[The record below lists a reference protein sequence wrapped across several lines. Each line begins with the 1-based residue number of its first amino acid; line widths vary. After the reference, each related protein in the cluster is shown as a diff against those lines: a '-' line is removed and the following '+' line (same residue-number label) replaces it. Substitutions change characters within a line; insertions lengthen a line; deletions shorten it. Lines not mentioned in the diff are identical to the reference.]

1 MAYDFT
7 TDGSRLLTS
16 QGQPVANFA
25 HSAAALFWAPGEPAS
40 PGGLRLT
47 FRHLGRVHT
56 VNLDIQSGS
65 LLQQLCRA
73 VPTCRILLPARREA
87 VENYLLELAA
97 AHPRPP
103 GLYFPR
109 TGLYRLPESGTWVY
123 ACGSEVLG
131 LPQGTDFLSAPEIAH
146 LRLATDPALSSNTA
160 ARELLRVLEQ
170 DPAIYFPLWSFT
182 LLGMLHSAL
191 SRLDAATF
199 PVCAL
204 TGSPGFG
211 KTTLVRRFVLLFQD
225 TGAPEQTLGELDAMS
240 TQAYLRQS
248 LSAARD
254 RILLLDD
261 MTAAAS
267 PSEAAKR
274 RAAVQYAVRF
284 AANGSVR
291 GAMPGGTAAVPQCQA
306 GLLFTGEYALSEPSL
321 VSRLL
326 WIRLDHQ
333 MQRGR
338 PEDRVLAAT
347 ALRHFLLWLLPQL
360 EDALANLQSLLADR
374 NADSNPRQSKGQLL
388 SLWVLD
394 LFLTFCRETGTVT
407 EHYQAEALHY
417 VRETLDAMAARQ
429 AQFLARTD
437 CRCPRGNLSW
447 YILNAY
453 RQGRFQTVS
462 SRSRLVGDACLVQDD
477 MLYIRSATLCAVL
490 REWGPTPDLTQAM
503 LGKQLKRLGLIS
515 VGKELRTAGKKI
527 HGRRYYQLS
536 FQALR
541 QTARSY

>member
-7 TDGSRLLTS
+7 TDDGRLLTS
-16 QGQPVANFA
+16 QGQPAANFA
-25 HSAAALFWAPGEPAS
+25 PSTAALFWTPGETAS

-56 VNLDIQSGS
+56 VDLDIQSGS

-73 VPTCRILLPARREA
+73 VPTCRILLPARRDA

-97 AHPRPP
+97 AHPGPP
-103 GLYFPR
+103 GLYFPC

-123 ACGSEVLG
+123 ACGSEILG
-131 LPQGTDFLSAPEIAH
+131 LPQGTDFLPAPEIAH
-146 LRLATDPALSSNTA
+146 LRLAADPALSAGTA
-160 ARELLRVLEQ
+160 AQELLRVLQQ
-170 DPAIYFPLWSFT
+170 DPVIYFPLWSFT

-191 SRLDAATF
+191 SRLDATTF

-267 PSEAAKR
+267 ASEAAKR

-333 MQRGR
+333 MQRGS

-347 ALRHFLLWLLPQL
+347 ALRYFLLWLLPQL
-360 EDALANLQSLLADR
+360 EDALATLQTLLADR

-388 SLWVLD
+388 PLWILT
-394 LFLTFCRETGTVT
+394 LFFTFCRETGAVT
-407 EHYQAEALHY
+407 EHYQSEALRY
-417 VRETLDAMAARQ
+417 VRETLDTMAARQ
-429 AQFLARTD
+429 SQLLAKADFR
-437 CRCPRGNLSW
+437 RPRGNLSW
-447 YILNAY
+447 YILEAY
-453 RQGRFQTVS
+453 RHGRFRIVS
-462 SRSRLVGDACLVQDD
+462 SRRHLDGDACLVQNDA
-477 MLYIRSATLCAVL
+477 LYIRSATLCAGL

-503 LGKQLKRLGLIS
+503 LGKQLRRLGLIS
-515 VGKELRTAGKKI
+515 VGKELRTAGTKI

-536 FQALR
+536 FQALQ
-541 QTARSY
+541 QTARTY

>member
-1 MAYDFT
+1 
-7 TDGSRLLTS
+7 
-16 QGQPVANFA
+16 
-25 HSAAALFWAPGEPAS
+25 
-40 PGGLRLT
+40 
-47 FRHLGRVHT
+47 
-56 VNLDIQSGS
+56 
-65 LLQQLCRA
+65 
-73 VPTCRILLPARREA
+73 
-87 VENYLLELAA
+87 
-97 AHPRPP
+97 
-103 GLYFPR
+103 
-109 TGLYRLPESGTWVY
+109 
-123 ACGSEVLG
+123 
-131 LPQGTDFLSAPEIAH
+131 
-146 LRLATDPALSSNTA
+146 
-160 ARELLRVLEQ
+160 
-170 DPAIYFPLWSFT
+170 
-182 LLGMLHSAL
+182 
-191 SRLDAATF
+191 
-199 PVCAL
+199 
-204 TGSPGFG
+204 
-211 KTTLVRRFVLLFQD
+211 
-225 TGAPEQTLGELDAMS
+225 
-240 TQAYLRQS
+240 
-248 LSAARD
+248 
-254 RILLLDD
+254 

-360 EDALANLQSLLADR
+360 EDALANLQSLLTDR

-407 EHYQAEALHY
+407 EHYQVEALHY
-417 VRETLDAMAARQ
+417 VRETLDAMATRQ
-429 AQFLARTD
+429 AQFLARAD

-447 YILNAY
+447 YILEAY
-453 RQGRFQTVS
+453 RHGRFQTVF